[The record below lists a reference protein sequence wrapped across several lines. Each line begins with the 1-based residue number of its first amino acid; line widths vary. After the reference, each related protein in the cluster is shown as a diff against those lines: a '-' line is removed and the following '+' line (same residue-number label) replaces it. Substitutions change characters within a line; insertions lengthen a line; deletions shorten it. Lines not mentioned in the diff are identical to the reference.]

1 MRLVVTGGRD
11 LFNVPMVQ
19 DAFNAFQIHV
29 GLITVLINGD
39 AEGLDKTAAW
49 VAANQIPG
57 CLILTYPADWNN
69 VTCKGAKIGYRRG
82 MPYNKLAGF
91 WRNQKMIDEGK
102 PDWGMVFL
110 GGNGTADMAGRLEA
124 QLGADRVWRVTQ

>member
-11 LFNVPMVQ
+11 LSNVPMVQ

-29 GLITVLINGD
+29 GPITVLIHGD
-39 AEGLDKTAAW
+39 AEGLDRTAAW

-57 CLILTYPADWNN
+57 CLILTYPADWHN
-69 VTCKGAKIGYRRG
+69 VTCAGANIGYRRG

-91 WRNQKMIDEGK
+91 WRNQKMIDDGK
-102 PDWGMVFL
+102 PDWGMVFP
-110 GGNGTADMAGRLEA
+110 GGPGTADMTGRLEA
-124 QLGADRVWRVTQ
+124 QLGKDKIWYVK